1 MNPVPA
7 GLPSQSIFLTPPV
20 SSFFFAG
27 AAPEDAAVAVS
38 PNPETRVA
46 RRPANALRVKRLE
59 NTSVPPF
66 RFSCSCKTLRQ
77 CKAKNVRS
85 RGDGNVLFSQD
96 GVSHRRSV
104 NRLAGGEM
112 PQRRARFRVHS
123 FERLCI
129 VAEENQPRCCAHRS
143 SRRVALADLRILPG
157 ELSRV
162 EIIAQENLLRLCST
176 AAAHSRGIVRASF
189 GKFLGL

>member
-1 MNPVPA
+1 MVPVPA
-7 GLPSQSIFLTPPV
+7 GLPSQSIFLTPPF

-27 AAPEDAAVAVS
+27 TAPEDAAVAVN

-59 NTSVPPF
+59 NTCVPPF

-77 CKAKNVRS
+77 CKAKNVRP
-85 RGDGNVLFSQD
+85 RGYGNVLFSQD
-96 GVSHRRSV
+96 GVSHRRGV

-112 PQRRARFRVHS
+112 PQRRTRFRVHS

-129 VAEENQPRCCAHRS
+129 VAEETQPRRRPHRS
-143 SRRVALADLRILPG
+143 STPPAPPHLRILPPQPSA
-157 ELSRV
+157 L
-162 EIIAQENLLRLCST
+162 
-176 AAAHSRGIVRASF
+176 
-189 GKFLGL
+189 